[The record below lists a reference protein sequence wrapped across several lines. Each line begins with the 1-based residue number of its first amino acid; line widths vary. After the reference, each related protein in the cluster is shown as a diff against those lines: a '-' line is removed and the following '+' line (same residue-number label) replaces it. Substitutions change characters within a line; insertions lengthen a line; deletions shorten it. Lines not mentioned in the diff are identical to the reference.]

1 MPALPLLRLLLVVAL
16 TTFTSLALPAENK
29 PRLVWMIRDLPPFNI
44 LEGPL
49 KNQGI
54 ADHMLR
60 LLQARLPQ
68 YQHVVAVANQARS
81 KQMLGSG
88 ALICDTG
95 LLKSPER
102 EEILYFSI
110 ATMGLQTNGVMI
122 RKQQEQE
129 LAPFIDNGQFDLPAF
144 IAADRY
150 TLGTLVGRSYG
161 PVIDAE
167 LAKLKADKRVV
178 HYGIEASRSLLR
190 MQQHDRLTAVLGY
203 GPELRYS
210 GELEQMDL
218 EQLSFYPIKGA
229 PPYLMG
235 YVGCSKTPE
244 GLEAIQRINKAVRE
258 LRQGEIVQLYANWLD
273 KRSRAAYLQAAKGF
287 FTD

>member
-1 MPALPLLRLLLVVAL
+1 MPCMPLLRCLLVLAL
-16 TTFTSLALPAENK
+16 TLLANLALAAESK

-44 LEGPL
+44 LQGPL
-49 KNQGI
+49 KNEGI
-54 ADHMLR
+54 ADNMLR

-68 YQHVVAVANQARS
+68 YNHVLAVANQARA
-81 KQMLGSG
+81 KQMLSSG
-88 ALICDTG
+88 ALICDSG
-95 LLKSPER
+95 MLKSPER
-102 EEILYFSI
+102 EEIMYFSI
-110 ATMGLQTNGVMI
+110 ITLGLQTNGVMI
-122 RKQQEQE
+122 RRQQEQE

-144 IAADRY
+144 IATDQY
-150 TLGTLVGRSYG
+150 SLGTLVGRSYG
-161 PVIDAE
+161 PQIDAE
-167 LAKLKADKRVV
+167 LAQLKADKLVV

-190 MQQHDRLTAVLGY
+190 MQQHGRITAVLGY
-203 GPELRYS
+203 GPELRYN

-218 EQLSFYPIKGA
+218 DQLSFYPIKGA

-235 YVGCSKTPE
+235 YVGCSKTPQ

-273 KRSRAAYLQAAKGF
+273 KRSRAAYLEAAKGF